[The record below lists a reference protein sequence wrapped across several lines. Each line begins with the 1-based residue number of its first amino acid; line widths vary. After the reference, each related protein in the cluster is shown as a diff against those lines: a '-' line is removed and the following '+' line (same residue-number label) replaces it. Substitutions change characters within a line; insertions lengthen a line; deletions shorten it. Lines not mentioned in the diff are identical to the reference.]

1 MRNNAKKNMQ
11 GTSLLLQPSSQN
23 MIECSGRKLSN
34 SRKSTWRIGRFAQWL
49 LILVHVYRPRV
60 ASRSCLEAQLSTAR
74 PPYPAR
80 HTTTTCQTHGARSIF
95 VYWFYSINSGN
106 SFVFLLIHIDASQF
120 QQRDCVV

>member
-1 MRNNAKKNMQ
+1 MQ

-60 ASRSCLEAQLSTAR
+60 ASRSCLEAQFVDSGLFTQLAIQQ
-74 PPYPAR
+74 PLAR
-80 HTTTTCQTHGARSIF
+80 HT
-95 VYWFYSINSGN
+95 VLE
-106 SFVFLLIHIDASQF
+106 VFLFIGFIP
-120 QQRDCVV
+120 